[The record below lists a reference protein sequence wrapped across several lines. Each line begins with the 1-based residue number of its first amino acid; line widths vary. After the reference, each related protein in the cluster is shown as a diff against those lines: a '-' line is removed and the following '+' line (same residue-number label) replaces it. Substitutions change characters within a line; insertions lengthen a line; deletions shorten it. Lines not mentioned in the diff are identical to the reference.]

1 MCGAGRRTLIFP
13 ITFRRTFVGQC
24 HIREQNRDFGVI
36 PEREFILPHG
46 TNCQNSREI
55 SGKQICSDTE
65 RRAINPVDDN
75 EISETIARRS
85 VKDSLTIFSES
96 SRTN

>member
-1 MCGAGRRTLIFP
+1 MSLFFP
-13 ITFRRTFVGQC
+13 
-24 HIREQNRDFGVI
+24 HDFGNLVVVCGLTL
-36 PEREFILPHG
+36 EREEFLPQR
-46 TNCQNSREI
+46 TNFQNFREL

-65 RRAINPVDDN
+65 RRARNPVEDN